1 MKQVILII
9 TLFVPVFLFSQKN
22 ITGKVID
29 MNKNAISNA
38 KIHYQIFETI
48 SDTFGNFNLQIL
60 TDSSTI
66 DYIIISHENYLL
78 DTVKIDKKLYL
89 IVQLK
94 SIVNFMAT
102 VKQDDK
108 LQFIGQ
114 QTIKTEIITSGELKK
129 AACCD
134 LAGCFETQGTV
145 QPMTTNIITNS
156 KELRIL
162 GLSGV
167 YNQVLIDGMPL
178 VQGLTFTY
186 GISCISGTLVDNIYV
201 AKGTNSVLQGFES
214 MVGQINVV
222 TKAPN
227 KGDRLLLNNYI
238 NSFGE
243 NQHNVNYRFEK
254 KKISNLVSLQ
264 TVQPAQKW
272 DKDQDGFLDLPKLQR
287 YMIFDKIKYGDDT
300 KKGLSSMLGIRY
312 LWEQRIGGQVNFDVN
327 RDLGSTQIYGQKVN
341 YQQAEFYTKTSYKF
355 NDDKHITFIAS
366 SVMQNQTSWFG
377 TVNYKAHQKN
387 YYLNAQYEWQWH
399 RNHEI
404 KTGISYR
411 YFYLPETISFTD
423 TFLKRTYTGSY
434 IKNETI
440 AGAFI
445 ENTASLRGGIFTVI
459 TGLRIDNH
467 NKFGNQITPR
477 SMLKYDISE
486 KATIRASIGTGWR
499 TVNLFSENIGLLVSS
514 RDIIFKEALKPE
526 KSVNYG
532 VNFLKKYKLKK
543 LEGFFTFDI
552 YQTRFQ
558 NQFFPDY
565 NTISTKAVIANFE
578 GTSVSNGF
586 QSDIN
591 AKLIKRIEV
600 KIAYNYLDVYRIE
613 NNLKVNLPFI
623 SKHKFLIALSY
634 LPKNKKWRADVNAH
648 WFGKQELP
656 NTENNPN
663 IFKQAKYSKAY
674 YTVSAQV
681 TKSWKKLEIYT
692 GCENIFNFR
701 QSKPIVSWQ
710 NPFSQYFDTS
720 FNWGP
725 TRGIEFYLGLRYMPF
740 K

>member
-1 MKQVILII
+1 MV
-9 TLFVPVFLFSQKN
+9 
-22 ITGKVID
+22 
-29 MNKNAISNA
+29 
-38 KIHYQIFETI
+38 
-48 SDTFGNFNLQIL
+48 
-60 TDSSTI
+60 
-66 DYIIISHENYLL
+66 
-78 DTVKIDKKLYL
+78 
-89 IVQLK
+89 
-94 SIVNFMAT
+94 
-102 VKQDDK
+102 
-108 LQFIGQ
+108 
-114 QTIKTEIITSGELKK
+114 
-129 AACCD
+129 
-134 LAGCFETQGTV
+134 
-145 QPMTTNIITNS
+145 TNIIANS

-178 VQGLTFTY
+178 IQGLSFTY
-186 GISCISGTLVDNIYV
+186 GISSIPGTLVDNIYV
-201 AKGTNSVLQGFES
+201 AKGTTSVLQGFES

-243 NQHNVNYRFEK
+243 NHHNINYHFGK
-254 KKISNLVSLQ
+254 KKISNLISFH

-300 KKGLSSMLGIRY
+300 KKGLSSMVGIRY
-312 LWEQRIGGQVNFDVN
+312 LWEQRIGGQINFN
-327 RDLGSTQIYGQKVN
+327 ANSDLGSTAIYGQKVN

-355 NDDKHITFIAS
+355 NDEKRITLIAS
-366 SVMQNQTSWFG
+366 SVFQNQNSWFG
-377 TVNYKAHQKN
+377 TVNYKANQKN

-411 YFYLPETISFTD
+411 HFYLPENIAFID
-423 TFLKRTYTGSY
+423 TFLNRTYGGSY
-434 IKNETI
+434 LKDETI
-440 AGAFI
+440 KGVFI
-445 ENTASLRGGIFTVI
+445 ENTTSLKGDILTII
-459 TGLRIDNH
+459 TGIRIDNH
-467 NKFGNQITPR
+467 NQFGNQITPR
-477 SMLKYDISE
+477 SMVKYDISE
-486 KATIRASIGTGWR
+486 KAVIRASVGTGWR
-499 TVNLFSENIGLLVSS
+499 TVNLFSENIGLMVSS
-514 RDIIFKEALKPE
+514 RDIVFKETLKPE
-526 KSVNYG
+526 KSINYG
-532 VNFLKKYKLKK
+532 VNFLQKYKFKK
-543 LEGFFTFDI
+543 IEGFFTFDM

-565 NTISTKAVIANFE
+565 NTLSTKAVIANFE

-586 QSDIN
+586 QTDISS
-591 AKLIKRIEV
+591 KLFKRMEV
-600 KIAYNYLDVYRIE
+600 KLAYNYLDVYRIE
-613 NNLKVNLPFI
+613 NTLKVNLPFI

-634 LPKNKKWRADVNAH
+634 LPKSKKWRADVNAH

-656 NTENNPN
+656 NTEKNPEE
-663 IFKQAKYSKAY
+663 FKQAKYSKP
-674 YTVSAQV
+674 YTTVNVQV
-681 TKSWKKLEIYT
+681 TKSWKKIEIYG
-692 GCENIFNFR
+692 GCENVFNFR